1 MHVYVRRRKLHRPN
15 FLQGESFG
23 IGSCRTIFFPHEQ
36 KKKQGRVCVCMSVC
50 ESLSTCSSCYSTVVN
65 TQMHQK
71 FATFSGRVPRPAFW
85 AFFSLQCLGFILI
98 ALCRCIRDP
107 NACVCEWQTAALART
122 GIYACSATQTG
133 FRSLWKSAP
142 LQHRV
147 GGFGWVFCSDTTE
160 QQPFFTMIE
169 KLISTLWWWW
179 VWRAMIGVC
188 FLPHAIITEFCLWKH
203 KTKTYWDFGVV
214 MKPGLCGAL
223 E

>member
-1 MHVYVRRRKLHRPN
+1 MCTSGEGNCTDQIFCREKVLVSDHVEK
-15 FLQGESFG
+15 
-23 IGSCRTIFFPHEQ
+23 IFFPMSR
-36 KKKQGRVCVCMSVC
+36 KKYKKEYVCVCVSAKAYPLVALVILQWLILRC
-50 ESLSTCSSCYSTVVN
+50 TRNLQPFLEECLS
-65 TQMHQK
+65 QL
-71 FATFSGRVPRPAFW
+71 FGP
-85 AFFSLQCLGFILI
+85 FFLQCLGFILI
-98 ALCRCIRDP
+98 ALCRCIWDP
-107 NACVCEWQTAALART
+107 NACVCKWQTAALARM

-142 LQHRV
+142 LQDIV

-160 QQPFFTMIE
+160 QQPFFIMIE

-188 FLPHAIITEFCLWKH
+188 FLPHAVITKFCLWKH

-214 MKPGLCGAL
+214 MKPELCGAL